1 MYSVISEHRAGSGG
15 VDGVCVSH
23 QRRAVA
29 ARCDPFAQSRKECAV
44 TSALSSLG
52 CAKWRGREQG
62 SAGGTVKPE

>member
-1 MYSVISEHRAGSGG
+1 MVSVQATNG
-15 VDGVCVSH
+15 
-23 QRRAVA
+23 RAVA
-29 ARCDPFAQSRKECAV
+29 AQCGPFANSRKECAV